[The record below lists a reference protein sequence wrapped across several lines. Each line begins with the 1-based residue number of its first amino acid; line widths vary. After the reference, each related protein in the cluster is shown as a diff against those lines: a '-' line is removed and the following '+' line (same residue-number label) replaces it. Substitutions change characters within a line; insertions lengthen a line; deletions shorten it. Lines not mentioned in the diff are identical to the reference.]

1 MNKYEFRKTI
11 YNIYKKCKYII
22 SLIPIENDYLFKKW
36 GINSILLDNP
46 TTFKYD
52 FVIPSDLSKKNI
64 IMIGRADDPIKRYD
78 LGIKAMTSIL
88 KEIPDSQMNILSKI
102 NEDYQKLIENLSL
115 EKNVRF
121 VDYQQNITLF
131 LKKSS
136 LHLLTSLAESYSMV
150 LSETKIF
157 GIPSIICGLDYLA
170 LSKEGT
176 IIIYDDNPDTIAKE
190 AITILKDDKYR
201 QRLGLQ
207 ARNSMKKHQNN
218 LITKKWVKLLFA
230 VYKGDIE
237 SYKELQESSNK
248 ISEIE
253 VENILNNQLNLLKK
267 RIPQFREITL
277 EQLKA
282 YLLPNIFINK

>member
-1 MNKYEFRKTI
+1 
-11 YNIYKKCKYII
+11 
-22 SLIPIENDYLFKKW
+22 
-36 GINSILLDNP
+36 
-46 TTFKYD
+46 
-52 FVIPSDLSKKNI
+52 
-64 IMIGRADDPIKRYD
+64 
-78 LGIKAMTSIL
+78 
-88 KEIPDSQMNILSKI
+88 
-102 NEDYQKLIENLSL
+102 
-115 EKNVRF
+115 
-121 VDYQQNITLF
+121 
-131 LKKSS
+131 
-136 LHLLTSLAESYSMV
+136 MV
-150 LSETKIF
+150 LGETKIF

-176 IIIYDDNPDTIAKE
+176 IIIYDDNPDTIEKE
-190 AITILKDDKYR
+190 AITILKVDKYR
-201 QRLGLQ
+201 QRLGLP

-218 LITKKWVKLLFA
+218 LINKKWVKLLFA

-253 VENILNNQLNLLKK
+253 VENILNNQLNILKK